1 MLNPKIIYM
10 LVAVVF
16 IYIVAKFKL
25 MPYLAARKILKDS
38 KNNGTQQTSA
48 QTPIDQAAPAIPL
61 QLLASMQ
68 QAQAFGNYSV
78 PSVSGSIPKPERRD
92 MHFDC
97 TFVDLSR
104 DLYNPDADSYNDPVK
119 YVESIRTAVN
129 QYIADLRNYCVDPD
143 FLGIVHLTDCVFM
156 IYVTYTP

>member
-25 MPYLAARKILKDS
+25 MPYLAAKKILKDA
-38 KNNGTQQTSA
+38 KTGGTQQTSA

-68 QAQAFGNYSV
+68 QAQAFGNYPV
-78 PSVSGSIPKPERRD
+78 PPVSGSIPKPERRD
-92 MHFDC
+92 MHFDYTLVNLPC
-97 TFVDLSR
+97 D
-104 DLYNPDADSYNDPVK
+104 PDADVSNDPAQDAK
-119 YVESIRTAVN
+119 SINTAVN
-129 QYIADLRNYCVDPD
+129 QYISDLRKYCVDPD
-143 FLGIVHLTDCVFM
+143 FLGIVHLTGRVFM